1 MGVLFCINP
10 LPGSYTNIPTVVTK
24 SGKPTVN
31 HVLESMMIG
40 NQSTIADVISKEVQ
54 WSEKVETLY
63 SAGKTRLES
72 KSTSASRIE
81 ENTIE

>member
-1 MGVLFCINP
+1 
-10 LPGSYTNIPTVVTK
+10 
-24 SGKPTVN
+24 
-31 HVLESMMIG
+31 MIG
-40 NQSTIADVISKEVQ
+40 NQGTIAEVISKEVQ
-54 WSEKVETLY
+54 WLQNIETLY